1 MDVKEITVLGGR
13 DKDGNLEPVREL
25 RLRRGTVTAIVGPTG
40 SGKSALLRDIEVLAR
55 GDTVTRR
62 TVLVN
67 GEVPPEELRF
77 DPERRL
83 VAHVTQTMG
92 FLADC
97 TVAEFL
103 EAHIEAEGADVDP
116 YDVLEVANRLT
127 GEPIHPDMHMTEL
140 SGGQSRALMVADVAV
155 IGDRPVVLLD
165 EVENAGIKK
174 HEALDELTSH
184 DKIVVVVT
192 HDPVIA
198 LRADVRV
205 VMRNGAMTEVVRT
218 TKAERKASEV
228 LERVDGW
235 LLELRERVRR
245 GERIEDVEPPEVG
258 TA

>member
-1 MDVKEITVLGGR
+1 MEVKKLTVLGGR
-13 DKDGNLEPVREL
+13 DKDGNPEPVREL
-25 RLRRGTVTAIVGPTG
+25 ELKRGTVTAVVGPTG

-55 GDTVTRR
+55 GDTVTGRK
-62 TVLVN
+62 VVVN
-67 GEVPPEELRF
+67 GKLPPEDLRF
-77 DPERRL
+77 NPRRRL

-92 FLADC
+92 FLTDC

-103 EAHIEAEGADVDP
+103 EAHIEAEGTDVDP

-165 EVENAGIKK
+165 EIENAGIKK
-174 HEALDELTSH
+174 HEALDELTFH
-184 DKIVVVVT
+184 DKIVIMVT

-205 VMRNGAMTEVVRT
+205 VMRNGAMTEIIRT
-218 TKAERKASEV
+218 SRSEREAAKL
-228 LERVDGW
+228 LEKVDNW
-235 LLELRERVRR
+235 LLELREKVRE
-245 GERIEDVEPPEVG
+245 GERIEGVEPPEVT

>member
-1 MDVKEITVLGGR
+1 MEVKKLTVLGGR
-13 DKDGNLEPVREL
+13 DKDGNPEPVREL
-25 RLRRGTVTAIVGPTG
+25 ELKRGTVTAVVGPTG

-55 GDTVTRR
+55 GDTVTGRK
-62 TVLVN
+62 VLVN
-67 GEVPPEELRF
+67 GELPPEDLRF
-77 DPERRL
+77 NPRRRL

-103 EAHIEAEGADVDP
+103 EAHVEAEGTDVDP

-165 EVENAGIKK
+165 EIENAGIKK

-205 VMRNGAMTEVVRT
+205 VMRNGAMTEIIRT
-218 TKAERKASEV
+218 SRSEREAAKL
-228 LERVDGW
+228 LEKVDDW
-235 LLELRERVRR
+235 LLELRERVRE
-245 GERIEDVEPPEVG
+245 GERIEGVEPPEVT